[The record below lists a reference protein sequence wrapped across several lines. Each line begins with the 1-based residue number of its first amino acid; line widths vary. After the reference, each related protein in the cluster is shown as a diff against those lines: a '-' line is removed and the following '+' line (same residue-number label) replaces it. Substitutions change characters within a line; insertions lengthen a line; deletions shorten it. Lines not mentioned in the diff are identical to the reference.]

1 MQRTSFLP
9 LGNQIQTEEEIKL
22 NIKRQELSEYYGVPF
37 GVFDS
42 YDEDKQE
49 IKDKAYAQ
57 ALILEGKEI
66 PDDLKER
73 LLQYKKIADDKKLQ
87 RV

>member
-9 LGNQIQTEEEIKL
+9 LGNKMQTEKEIEL

-49 IKDKAYAQ
+49 SEDKAKAQ

-73 LLQYKKIADDKKLQ
+73 LLQYKKLANEKIKIPY
-87 RV
+87 